1 MKNTDKLHAMRHSL
15 AHIMAGAIQ
24 RMYPDAKFGVGPV
37 VEHGFYYDV
46 DFGDIKVTPEDLPK
60 IEAEMA
66 KIIKEDYEFEQ
77 YDLSIDEAIVW
88 AKEHNQDYKASLL
101 NDLKTKG
108 TTAVSDID
116 EDTIEVGAD
125 SASFYRDGDFEDLC
139 RGPHVASTGKVGV
152 FKLMSL
158 AGAYWRGDESNPQ
171 MTRIYGIAFE
181 TQDELD
187 QHLENLEKAKEND
200 HRKVGAE
207 LGLFTNSELVGAG
220 LPLYTPRGT
229 VLRDLLG
236 RYSQQLRE
244 EVGFER
250 VWTPHITKSDLYKT
264 SGHWDKFGDELFLV
278 KSQES
283 SDEFVLK
290 PMNCPHHTQ
299 IYAAEPRSYRD
310 LPIKYMEY
318 ATDYR
323 DEKSGELHGLSRVRA
338 FTQDDSHAFCRLDQ
352 IADVASELIVAAQ
365 KLYSVLGMELEIRL
379 SFRGEGDGYLGEDEL
394 WAKAEALLEQVAKD
408 HKLDANI
415 DVGEAA
421 FYGPKIDFITRD
433 VMGREWQVA
442 TVQVDFVQPTRFAL
456 SYKDENDTDQTPV
469 MIHCALLGSIERL
482 MAALIE
488 HTGGQFPFWL
498 APEQIRILTINDQ
511 VLDYVEKI
519 TSELDQSPLM
529 KPLKF
534 NEIRYTLD
542 DRNES
547 LGKKIREAETQKIP
561 MMFIVGPKD
570 VEASEVSIRTRDGEV
585 KVGLG
590 ELQAFIQKQ

>member
-1 MKNTDKLHAMRHSL
+1 
-15 AHIMAGAIQ
+15 MAGAIQ

-77 YDLSIDEAIVW
+77 YDLSIDEATAW

>member
-1 MKNTDKLHAMRHSL
+1 MRHSL